1 MLNAVHNQRG
11 FSLLELM
18 IAIAIASLLMMLG
31 APSFVLWIQN
41 SQTRTAAEAIQN
53 GLQLARAEAVKRNG
67 RVQIELCGLPNSSW
81 QIEAITNTAAVEAQS
96 LACPAAVPAAGEVR
110 IQERSAQEGSSNA
123 VVSVTRSDGSTL
135 TAGLAMLTFNGMGQV
150 TTNSDPSAGVAI
162 TRVDVTNPRGDR
174 PLSITINAGGSI
186 HMCNPNLP
194 SSDPQGC

>member
-96 LACPAAVPAAGEVR
+96 FACPAAVPVAGEVR
-110 IQERSAQEGSSNA
+110 IQERSAQEGSSNT
-123 VVSVTRSDGSTL
+123 VVSVTRSDASTATTGS
-135 TAGLAMLTFNGMGQV
+135 AMLTFNGMGQV
-150 TTNSDPSAGVAI
+150 TTNSDTSAAL

-186 HMCNPNLP
+186 HMCNPSLP

>member
-1 MLNAVHNQRG
+1 M
-11 FSLLELM
+11 
-18 IAIAIASLLMMLG
+18 
-31 APSFVLWIQN
+31 
-41 SQTRTAAEAIQN
+41 
-53 GLQLARAEAVKRNG
+53 KRNG

-123 VVSVTRSDGSTL
+123 VVSVTRSDTSTL
-135 TAGLAMLTFNGMGQV
+135 TVGSAMLTFNGMGQV
-150 TTNSDPSAGVAI
+150 TINSDTSAAL
-162 TRVDVTNPRGDR
+162 TRVDVSNPRGDR